1 MNRYSRIPVLRNKE
15 VNDGSRYYKGV
26 KYPEIPLSTNDI
38 YVITTTGDSLDV
50 LAQQFYNDKS
60 LWWVLSIANVSLSQ
74 NSLFVPVGSQLRI
87 PSNIQGILTAY
98 RNLNN

>member
-26 KYPEIPLSTNDI
+26 KYPEIPLSPNDI
-38 YVITTTGDSLDV
+38 YVITTSGDSLDV

>member
-38 YVITTTGDSLDV
+38 YVITTEGDSLDV

-74 NSLFVPVGSQLRI
+74 NSLFVPVGSQLRV
-87 PSNIQGILTAY
+87 PSDIQGILTAY
-98 RNLNN
+98 RSLNS

>member
-26 KYPEIPLSTNDI
+26 KYPEIPLSPNDI

-87 PSNIQGILTAY
+87 TSNIQGILTAY